1 MKFVLFRGPQHP
13 DSTPGILTERGV
25 VDISA
30 LIRPGHDPQQT
41 MVNLIDDYDVLKG
54 KLAEAAENLAA
65 IALDSVQLGPPLPRP
80 GKMLNCIG
88 NYREHRDGPVGDLNM
103 FLKNPD
109 CVIGPDDTI
118 RLPEFEEPTS
128 FMHEAE
134 LALVMKGPSKD
145 VPVKDW
151 REAVFGYTTAI
162 DVTARGEGRF
172 TWKKLSWLGKSFDTF
187 APLGPCIVTIDE
199 IEDPNNLHVRF
210 WNDGQLRHDYNTS
223 DMEYPVPE
231 VVAFAT
237 KIMTIKTGDVISC
250 GTNHEG
256 LGYLQNREVVRIEI
270 EGIGEMTLDVVDPLS
285 RSWERGVYMGAD
297 STNHDAIA
305 LHRPELK
312 DTLK

>member
-1 MKFVLFRGPQHP
+1 MKFVLFRSPQHRDP
-13 DSTPGILTERGV
+13 TPGLLSERGI
-25 VDISA
+25 VDISS
-30 LIRPGHDPQQT
+30 LIRLGHDPQQT
-41 MVNLIDDYDVLKG
+41 MVNLIDDYEAIKNH
-54 KLAEAAENLAA
+54 LAEAAETQAA
-65 IALDSVQLGPPLPRP
+65 IPLDSVKLCPPLPRP

-88 NYREHRDGPVGDLNM
+88 NYWENRDRPAGELNM

-109 CVIGPDDTI
+109 CVVGPGDTI
-118 RLPEFEEPTS
+118 RLPAFDEPTS

-145 VPVKDW
+145 VLAENW

-162 DVTARGEGRF
+162 DVTARGEGRY

-187 APLGPCIVTIDE
+187 APLGPCIVTVDE
-199 IEDPNNLHVRF
+199 IDDPNNLHVRF
-210 WNDGQLRHDYNTS
+210 WNDGQLRHDYSTS
-223 DMEYPVPE
+223 DMEHPVPD

-237 KIMTIKTGDVISC
+237 KIMTIKTGDIISC

-256 LGYLQNREVVRIEI
+256 LGYLQNGEVVRIEI
-270 EGIGEMTLDVVDPLS
+270 EGIGEMTLDVVDPLG

-297 STNHDAIA
+297 STNQDAIA
-305 LHRPELK
+305 LNRPDIK

>member
-1 MKFVLFRGPQHP
+1 MKFVLFSSMQHP
-13 DSTPGILTERGV
+13 DLTPGLLTERGI
-25 VDISA
+25 VDISS
-30 LIRPGHDPQQT
+30 LVRCGHDPQQT
-41 MVNLIDDYDVLKG
+41 MVNLIDDYDSLKG
-54 KLAEAAENLAA
+54 KLADAAQNHVAV
-65 IALDSVQLGPPLPRP
+65 ALDTVQLGPPLPRP

-88 NYREHRDGPVGDLNM
+88 NYWENRDRPAGDLNM

-109 CVIGPDDTI
+109 CVIGPGDTI
-118 RLPEFEEPTS
+118 HLPAFEEPTS

-145 VPVKDW
+145 VPAANW

-162 DVTARGEGRF
+162 DVTARGEGRY

-199 IEDPNNLHVRF
+199 IDDPNNLHVRF
-210 WNDGQLRHDYNTS
+210 WNDGQLRHNYNTS
-223 DMEYPVPE
+223 DMEHPVPQ
-231 VVAFAT
+231 VVEFAT

-256 LGYLQNREVVRIEI
+256 LGYLQNGEVVRIEI
-270 EGIGEMTLDVVDPLS
+270 EGIGEMTLDVVDPLC
-285 RSWERGVYMGAD
+285 RLWERGVYMGAD
-297 STNHDAIA
+297 STNHEAIIRN
-305 LHRPELK
+305 RPELR

>member
-1 MKFVLFRGPQHP
+1 MKFVLFRSPHHP
-13 DSTPGILTERGV
+13 ELTPGIVTQRGV
-25 VDISA
+25 VDIQS

-41 MVNLIDDYDVLKG
+41 MINLIDDYDSLKDA
-54 KLAEAAENLAA
+54 LAIAAENSEA
-65 IALDSVQLGPPLPRP
+65 IDLDSIHLGPPLPRP

-88 NYREHRDGPVGDLNM
+88 NYWENRERPPGDLNM

-109 CVIGPDDTI
+109 SVIGPGDTI
-118 RLPEFEEPTS
+118 HLPAFEEPTS

-134 LALVMKGPSKD
+134 LALIMKGPSKD
-145 VPVKDW
+145 VPAAEW
-151 REAVFGYTTAI
+151 RDAVFGYTAAI

-187 APLGPCIVTIDE
+187 APLGPCIVTVDE
-199 IEDPNNLHVRF
+199 IADPNNLHVRF
-210 WNDGQLRHDYNTS
+210 WNNGQLRHDYNTS
-223 DMEYPVPE
+223 DMEYGVPE
-231 VVAFAT
+231 VVEFAT

-256 LGYLQNREVVRIEI
+256 LGYLQNGEVVRIDI
-270 EGIGEMTLDVVDPLS
+270 EGIGEMTLDVVDPLG

-305 LHRPELK
+305 RHHPEIK
-312 DTLK
+312 ETLK